1 MKISA
6 KGEYA
11 LQAVN
16 YLAHKHGQGYI
27 QLKEIAL
34 HERIPLK
41 FLEQILTALKNS
53 GILKS
58 RSGPGGGYYLSRP
71 PSEVTVAQVLQS
83 MDLSASPVDCLNEC
97 NEFECGKNNERD
109 LCDLRWLW
117 KDIRE
122 ETVKIL
128 ESTTFQD
135 IRERKARA
143 TRSGETTGS
152 TEGRAEESSRSDKK
166 VHGTVRPIINRR

>member
-16 YLAHKHGQGYI
+16 YLAHRHGQGYI

-58 RSGPGGGYYLSRP
+58 RSGPGGGYYLNRH
-71 PSEVTVAQVLQS
+71 PSEVTVAQVLKS
-83 MDLSASPVDCLNEC
+83 MDLSTSPVDCLNKC
-97 NEFECGKNNERD
+97 KEFECGKNGERD

-117 KDIRE
+117 QDIRE

-128 ESTTFQD
+128 ENTTFQD
-135 IRERKARA
+135 IRDRKAEA
-143 TRSGETTGS
+143 SRSGRTVGS
-152 TEGRAEESSRSDKK
+152 TDERGKGSSQKEKK
-166 VHGTVRPIINRR
+166 VHGAVRHAHNK